1 MLDKILD
8 IIMTILPFF
17 GGRKKRQQMAQ
28 EVKEFSEL
36 VKEQYGFLMA
46 QLEKVLKD
54 YFDLSDR
61 VKEMHAEIFFLERQ
75 VVGSDGIAV
84 RQQGVYPTQKQ
95 YGRMRTINLIVVHC
109 SATREDKSF
118 TEHDLET
125 CHRRRGFNG
134 TGYHFY
140 IRRNGDIKSTRPIG
154 RIGAHARGFNKE
166 SIGICYEGGLD
177 CRGVPKDTRTSWQ
190 KHSLRVLILT
200 LLKDFPG
207 CRICGHRDLSPDL
220 NGNGEI
226 EPEEWIKACPCF
238 EASKEWNRE

>member
-1 MLDKILD
+1 
-8 IIMTILPFF
+8 
-17 GGRKKRQQMAQ
+17 
-28 EVKEFSEL
+28 
-36 VKEQYGFLMA
+36 
-46 QLEKVLKD
+46 
-54 YFDLSDR
+54 
-61 VKEMHAEIFFLERQ
+61 
-75 VVGSDGIAV
+75 
-84 RQQGVYPTQKQ
+84 
-95 YGRMRTINLIVVHC
+95 MRIINLIVVHC
-109 SATREDKSF
+109 SATRGDCTLSPEDL
-118 TEHDLET
+118 DRL
-125 CHRRRGFNG
+125 HRRRGFNG

-166 SIGICYEGGLD
+166 GIGICYEGGLD

-226 EPEEWIKACPCF
+226 EPEEWIKQCPCF
-238 EASKEWNRE
+238 EVAKEFKELEEFAIKTENTEEHRVTQHIKKQKGGKLWQ